1 MFSTTPLLVV
11 KITPMTSNILSCAV
25 LGVDGYVVEVEV
37 DMSPGLPGFTTVGLP
52 EGAVRESKERV
63 RAAIKNSGFKIPS
76 KRITV
81 NLAPANIRKE
91 GSSFDLPISVGMLAA
106 SNQIPGDGKIK
117 DFLIL
122 GELSLDGRVKKIGGV
137 LSMAACAKEKGLK
150 GVIVPKQNAGE
161 AALVS
166 GIEVIAVENLA
177 QLVGHIEGQLEIKPE
192 TLDAR
197 LLCGAKHDHK
207 FDFSEVKGQQQAKR
221 AIEISASG
229 GHNILMVG
237 PPGSGKTLLARRIPT
252 ILPDMHFAEAM
263 ETSKIYSV
271 SGFLKEGQPFVAQRP
286 FRSPHHTVSDAGL
299 IGGGPI
305 PRPGEISLAHNG
317 VLFLDEMPEFKR
329 TVIEAMRQP
338 LEDGEVV
345 ISRAATTV
353 TYPAKFILIGA
364 MNPCQCGYLGDSN
377 KTCTCRPDQ
386 IRKYRGKISGPV
398 LDRFDMNIEVPA
410 LNYRELSDESRN
422 ERSSEIKR
430 RVNGARNIQK
440 ERFKGAGFFFNSQ
453 MSPEML
459 RKVAPLCESSKKI
472 LEKAVEKFGLSAR
485 SYDRIIKVSRTI
497 ADLSGSADVLPEHI
511 AEAVQYRRLDRY
523 FQ

>member
-1 MFSTTPLLVV
+1 M
-11 KITPMTSNILSCAV
+11 

-63 RAAIKNSGFKIPS
+63 RSAIKNSGFRIPP
-76 KRITV
+76 KRVTV

-91 GSSFDLPISVGMLAA
+91 GSSFDFPISVGMLMA
-106 SNQIPGDGKIK
+106 SNRINTGEGIRN
-117 DFLIL
+117 FLIL
-122 GELSLDGRVKKIGGV
+122 GELSLDGRVKKISGV
-137 LSMAACAKEKGLK
+137 LPMAVCAKEKGLE
-150 GVIVPKQNAGE
+150 GVIVPKENAKE
-161 AALVS
+161 ASLVS
-166 GIEVIAVENLA
+166 GIRVIPVETLA
-177 QLVGHIEGQLEIKPE
+177 QFVEHIEGVREIKPE
-192 TLDAR
+192 TFSPERFCRTKTEYSLDFR
-197 LLCGAKHDHK
+197 D
-207 FDFSEVKGQQQAKR
+207 VKGQQQAKR

-252 ILPDMHFAEAM
+252 ILPDMHFAEAI

-271 SGFLKEGQPFVAQRP
+271 SGFLKEGQPFVTQRP

-299 IGGGPI
+299 IGGGSV
-305 PRPGEISLAHNG
+305 PRPGEVSLAHNG

-353 TYPAKFILIGA
+353 TYPAKFILVGA
-364 MNPCQCGYLGDSN
+364 MNPCQCGHMGDS
-377 KTCTCRPDQ
+377 KKICTCRPDQ
-386 IRKYRGKISGPV
+386 VRKYRSKLSGPV

-422 ERSSEIKR
+422 ESSSEIKK
-430 RVNGARNIQK
+430 RVNAARNIQN
-440 ERFKGAGFFFNSQ
+440 ERFKGSGFFFNSQ
-453 MSPEML
+453 MSPEMI
-459 RKVAPLCESSKKI
+459 RKTVPLCGSSKKI
-472 LEKAVEKFGLSAR
+472 IENAVEKLRLSAR
-485 SYDRIIKVSRTI
+485 AYDRIIKVSRTI
-497 ADLSGSADVLPEHI
+497 ADLSDSSEVLPEHI
-511 AEAVQYRRLDRY
+511 AEAVQYRRLDSY
-523 FQ
+523 FR

>member
-1 MFSTTPLLVV
+1 
-11 KITPMTSNILSCAV
+11 MTSNVLSCAV
-25 LGVDGYVVEVEV
+25 SGVDGYVVEVEV
-37 DMSPGLPGFTTVGLP
+37 DMSPGLPSFTTVGLP

-63 RAAIKNSGFKIPS
+63 RSAIKNSGFRIPP
-76 KRITV
+76 KRITI

-106 SNQIPGDGKIK
+106 SNQISARERIK

-137 LSMAACAKEKGLK
+137 LSMAICAKEKGLK
-150 GVIVPKQNAGE
+150 GVIVPRKNARE
-161 AALVS
+161 AALIS
-166 GIEVIAVENLA
+166 GIEVIAVETLS
-177 QLVGHIEGQLEIKPE
+177 QLVGHIEGLKEIEPE
-192 TLDAR
+192 SFDAR
-197 LLCGAKHDHK
+197 QFCSGKTCNE
-207 FDFSEVKGQQQAKR
+207 FDFREVRGQQQAKR

-252 ILPDMHFAEAM
+252 ILPDMHFDEAM

-271 SGFLKEGQPFVAQRP
+271 SGFLRDGQSFVRQRP
-286 FRSPHHTVSDAGL
+286 FRSPHHTISDAGL
-299 IGGGPI
+299 IGGGSI
-305 PRPGEISLAHNG
+305 PRPGEVSLAHNG

-353 TYPAKFILIGA
+353 TYPAKFMLVGA
-364 MNPCQCGYLGDSN
+364 MNPCQCGYMGDS
-377 KTCTCRPDQ
+377 KKPCTCRPDQ
-386 IRKYRGKISGPV
+386 VRKYRNRISGPM
-398 LDRFDMNIEVPA
+398 LDRFDMHIEVPA
-410 LNYRELSDESRN
+410 LNYRELSDDSES
-422 ERSSEIKR
+422 ESSADIRK
-430 RVNGARNIQK
+430 RVNRARDIQK
-440 ERFKGAGFFFNSQ
+440 ERFGDAGFFFNSQ
-453 MSPEML
+453 MPPETT
-459 RKVAPLCESSKKI
+459 RKVVSLCDSSKKI
-472 LEKAVEKFGLSAR
+472 FEGAVEKLGISAR
-485 SYDRIIKVSRTI
+485 AYDRIMKVSRTI
-497 ADLSGSADVLPEHI
+497 ADLSDSGQVLPEHI